1 MMTRTRITSGLL
13 TLVGWIALTATAVAQ
28 KEIHHVPPY
37 IDHEGT
43 DPDLVQ
49 PFVDFDTFE
58 GDYQFFAPVD
68 LGDFG
73 KPPKPKTGW
82 FGQYDRVYIWMTR
95 PEAAFTGTNAPGPG
109 FLGTLEYT
117 EGDFTWGHRLDL
129 GYMSEEN
136 HGWLFTGWHI
146 NGPNEDRGFVWTRDP
161 ATNQWIWLRAE
172 RINRFNDETG
182 EIVPIQDRNNF
193 YTGARDF
200 IMHQSLNIGDLSGFE
215 LNKLFRLEPLHH
227 NSVLEPFFGF
237 RYAKFIDMFRRM
249 RYERF
254 DENGFPVPVLPI
266 GIPLEDPVF
275 EELSQDFASFTN
287 HLVGGQLGIRWF
299 KRKGHWQLSSQF
311 RMFAAQN
318 FQEFDFQRDSIVTE
332 YDGDDVASERNE
344 RFNDSAHRQEFVL
357 MGEARAE
364 AAYYLTRDIAFQ
376 MGVEVMH
383 FGFGVARGDNP
394 NRNDEDL
401 TLVGATF
408 GFTFNR

>member
-1 MMTRTRITSGLL
+1 MSITRIQSWL
-13 TLVGWIALTATAVAQ
+13 TAWIAVLALAPPLQAQ
-28 KEIHHVPPY
+28 LFHPFAFPEVT
-37 IDHEGT
+37 T
-43 DPDLVQ
+43 D
-49 PFVDFDTFE
+49 F
-58 GDYQFFAPVD
+58 QFFAPVNVD
-68 LGDFG
+68 DFG
-73 KPPKPKTGW
+73 GGAPFRTGW
-82 FGQYDRVYIWMTR
+82 FATFDRVYMSVSR
-95 PEAAFTGTNAPGPG
+95 PEGFSDGLSPFYSGFFSGGEFAVPLTGNYSDGLSET
-109 FLGTLEYT
+109 Y
-117 EGDFTWGHRLDL
+117 GDFTWGNRFDL
-129 GYMSEEN
+129 GYVDEEGK
-136 HGWLFTGWHI
+136 GWLFTGWHI